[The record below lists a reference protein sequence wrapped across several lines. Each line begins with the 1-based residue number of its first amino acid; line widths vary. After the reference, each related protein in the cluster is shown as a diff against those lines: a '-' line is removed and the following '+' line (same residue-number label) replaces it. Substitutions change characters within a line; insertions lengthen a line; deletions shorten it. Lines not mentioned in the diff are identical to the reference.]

1 MLSLCAVL
9 QVKQLLPH
17 PRIIGR
23 TFPICQLDVD
33 GVQIEIS
40 SMHTRTPFKMS
51 STPAAAAAAGAG
63 GISSGAVPP
72 DAAQILQAGP
82 KAAAV
87 AAAAAAAM
95 AAGQVRVAISFW
107 C

>member
-1 MLSLCAVL
+1 MLLVCAVL
-9 QVKQLLPH
+9 QMKQLLPQ

-40 SMHTRTPFKMS
+40 SMHTRTPFRLN
-51 STPAAAAAAGAG
+51 STTAAAGG
-63 GISSGAVPP
+63 GSSGGAVPP

-87 AAAAAAAM
+87 AAAAAAAV
-95 AAGQVRVAISFW
+95 AAGQVRFALSSW